1 MPQAGCE
8 VTAASGSEASALD
21 PTTQSIEAGNAERD
35 RLRVEVLRL
44 SEALVAAYTD
54 SAALAAERDQ
64 LRIEADRLTKI
75 GETMFVE
82 GFDQAIGEIRDHFR
96 KAKNTDV
103 VTEIEKIWLQDKL
116 S

>member
-1 MPQAGCE
+1 MTIADVACSS
-8 VTAASGSEASALD
+8 AAAAAPD

-82 GFDQAIGEIRDHFR
+82 GFDQAVGEIRDHFR
-96 KAKNTDV
+96 KRQDTEV
-103 VTEIEKIWLQDKL
+103 VSEVETIWMKDKL

>member
-1 MPQAGCE
+1 MTGDQA
-8 VTAASGSEASALD
+8 VPPRAAPD

-64 LRIEADRLTKI
+64 LRLEADRLTKI
-75 GETMFVE
+75 SETMFVE
-82 GFDQAIGEIRDHFR
+82 GFDQAVGEVRDHFR
-96 KAKNTDV
+96 KTDAAIA
-103 VTEIEKIWLQDKL
+103 TEIERIWMKDKL

>member
-1 MPQAGCE
+1 MPPSRPAP
-8 VTAASGSEASALD
+8 D
-21 PTTQSIEAGNAERD
+21 PTTQSIEESNTERD

-64 LRIEADRLTKI
+64 LRAEADRLTKI

-82 GFDQAIGEIRDHFR
+82 GFDQAVGEIRDHFR
-96 KAKNTDV
+96 KTDAAV
-103 VTEIEKIWLQDKL
+103 VTEIEKIWMKDKL